1 MSCFMMISL
10 MIGLSQRMEVESLI
24 SYYFLADLGTP
35 ILTVL
40 AAKREKCVKR
50 KRNCQRQLKLLW
62 QCTENK
68 EQRKCFYFY
77 MA

>member
-10 MIGLSQRMEVESLI
+10 MIGLSQRMVVESMI

-40 AAKREKCVKR
+40 AAKRQKCVKR
-50 KRNCQRQLKLLW
+50 KHNCQRQLKLL
-62 QCTENK
+62 
-68 EQRKCFYFY
+68 
-77 MA
+77 

>member
-1 MSCFMMISL
+1 MMISL
-10 MIGLSQRMEVESLI
+10 MIGLSQRMVVESMI

-50 KRNCQRQLKLLW
+50 KHNCQRQLQLL
-62 QCTENK
+62 
-68 EQRKCFYFY
+68 
-77 MA
+77 

>member
-1 MSCFMMISL
+1 MMISL
-10 MIGLSQRMEVESLI
+10 MIGLSQRMVVESMI

-50 KRNCQRQLKLLW
+50 KRNCQWQLKLL
-62 QCTENK
+62 
-68 EQRKCFYFY
+68 
-77 MA
+77 

>member
-1 MSCFMMISL
+1 MMISL
-10 MIGLSQRMEVESLI
+10 MIGLFQRMAVESLI
-24 SYYFLADLGTP
+24 SYYFLADFAKHL
-35 ILTVL
+35 IVM

-62 QCTENK
+62 QCTSNK
-68 EQRKCFYFY
+68 EQGKCFYFY